1 MVNKV
6 ILIGNLGKDPEVRY
20 LENGTCVANYPI
32 ATSENYKDKQGNKV
46 ENTEWHNIVAW
57 RKVGEI
63 SEKYLKKGSRIYV
76 EGKLQTRSWEGENG
90 EKKYRTEIVIN
101 QLTMLSSKDSQPQE
115 NSKQTSPAME
125 EDFSDDLPF

>member
-32 ATSENYKDKQGNKV
+32 ATSESYKDKKGNKV
-46 ENTEWHNIVAW
+46 DNTEWHNIVAW
-57 RKVGEI
+57 SKVGEI

-90 EKKYRTEIVIN
+90 DKKYRTEVVIN
-101 QLTMLSSKDSQPQE
+101 QLIMLGSKDSQQQQ
-115 NSKQTSPAME
+115 S
-125 EDFSDDLPF
+125 